1 VIGIENVGSGLTSV
15 WLQYAAFEEIDTK
28 DYDRTRDVY
37 KAAIKL
43 VPHRSF
49 TFAKVSPQMQ
59 RDAAADI
66 QLWLSYAYFEIRRLD
81 VNAARKVLGAGIGMC
96 PKPKLFTGYIELE
109 MRLREFDRVRKLYE
123 RFLTVSMSAECGK
136 RTDV

>member
-1 VIGIENVGSGLTSV
+1 MLGLGSLSV

-49 TFAKVSPQMQ
+49 TFAKVS
-59 RDAAADI
+59 RDASPDCLLELADA

-123 RFLTVSMSAECGK
+123 RFLTVSRRRNMWKQS
-136 RTDV
+136 